1 MKKKEVKNKKMTID
15 SLAVIMKAGFDGVNK
30 KFSGVN
36 KKIDNSVDLIDKLA
50 TSTLNHFERLEE
62 KMATKEDFKR
72 QQDISQ
78 IMLKEIIAIHE
89 DTKFYRENVSAL
101 YADGLSYDKRINNL
115 TVRVEKLELKSK

>member
-1 MKKKEVKNKKMTID
+1 MNKKKEKRITNKELLD
-15 SLAVIMKAGFDGVNK
+15 SINRS
-30 KFSGVN
+30 FSRV
-36 KKIDNSVDLIDKLA
+36 
-50 TSTLNHFERLEE
+50 EE

-115 TVRVEKLELKSK
+115 TVRVEKLELKAK